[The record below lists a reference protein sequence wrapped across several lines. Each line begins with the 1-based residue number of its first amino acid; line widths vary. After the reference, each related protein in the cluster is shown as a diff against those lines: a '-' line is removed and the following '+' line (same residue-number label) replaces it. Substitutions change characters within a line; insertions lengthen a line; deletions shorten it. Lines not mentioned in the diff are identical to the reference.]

1 MEFED
6 DTTLSFRAS
15 TVEIDVET
23 GEVTTE
29 VQESGLYRLQVNMRY
44 LTVEEG
50 QLKAARLSY
59 ANENQLWEVEEVVPE
74 IIRIKHHK
82 TGKYLQP
89 TAGSTEDGAH
99 VELADRADSASQEWS
114 LYDTG
119 GGYVKLQNKHSGLAL
134 KVQRGSEGPVF
145 QTEMNPK
152 RHGWW
157 DEQAFLL
164 AKVFK

>member
-1 MEFED
+1 MVTGGIPVIPQLHLCVPPLEFED
-6 DTTLSFRAS
+6 DTTPKLSWAS

-59 ANENQLWEVEEVVPE
+59 ANENQLWEVEEVAPE
-74 IIRIKHHK
+74 VIRIKHHK

-89 TAGSTEDGAH
+89 TAGNTGGAH
-99 VELADRADSASQEWS
+99 VELADRATAPQEWS
-114 LYDTG
+114 LRYWRRLCEAKRTD
-119 GGYVKLQNKHSGLAL
+119 SGLA
-134 KVQRGSEGPVF
+134 S
-145 QTEMNPK
+145 
-152 RHGWW
+152 RHSGAQKGRLP
-157 DEQAFLL
+157 D
-164 AKVFK
+164 